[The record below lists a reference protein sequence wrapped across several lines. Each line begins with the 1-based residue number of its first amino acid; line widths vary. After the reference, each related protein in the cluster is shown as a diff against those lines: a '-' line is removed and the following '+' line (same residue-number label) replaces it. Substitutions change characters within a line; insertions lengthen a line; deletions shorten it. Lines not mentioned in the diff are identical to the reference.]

1 LLKNWRKDGVAA
13 RAKARAFIAKGM
25 LGQKPKIS
33 RSLPAGSVVKCSD
46 NTGARELR
54 VIQVME
60 YKGRLRRVPA
70 AAVGDMIVASVRKGT
85 PDMRK
90 KIFQAV
96 VVRQKKPYRRSDGIW
111 VQFEDNAAVIMTPE
125 GEMRGSEIRGPV
137 AKEAAERW
145 PRIASAASIIV

>member
-1 LLKNWRKDGVAA
+1 VAA
-13 RAKARAFIAKGM
+13 KAKARAFMAKGV
-25 LGQKPKIS
+25 LGQRPKIS
-33 RSLPAGSVVKCSD
+33 RGVPAGSIVKCTD
-46 NTGARELR
+46 NTGARKLR
-54 VIQVME
+54 IIQVMG
-60 YKGRLRRVPA
+60 YHGRLRRVPS
-70 AAVGDMIVASVRKGT
+70 AAVGDMVVVSVRAGT

-90 KIFQAV
+90 KMFQAV
-96 VVRQKKPYRRSDGIW
+96 VVRQKKSYRRAEGSW

>member
-1 LLKNWRKDGVAA
+1 VAA
-13 RAKARAFIAKGM
+13 KAKGRALVAKGM
-25 LGQKPKIS
+25 LGQRPKIS
-33 RSLPAGSVVKCSD
+33 RGISAGSIVKCAD

-54 VIQVME
+54 IIQVMQ
-60 YKGRLRRVPA
+60 YKGRLKRVPSA
-70 AAVGDMIVASVRKGT
+70 TVGDMVTISVRRGA

-96 VVRQKKPYRRSDGIW
+96 LVRQRKPYRRNDGAWI
-111 VQFEDNAAVIMTPE
+111 QFEDNAAVIMTPE

-137 AKEAAERW
+137 SKEAAERW

>member
-1 LLKNWRKDGVAA
+1 MAA
-13 RAKARAFIAKGM
+13 RAKSRAFMARGV
-25 LGQKPKIS
+25 LGQRPKIS
-33 RSLPAGSVVKCSD
+33 RGLLAGSIVKCTD
-46 NTGARELR
+46 NTGARKLR
-54 VIQVME
+54 LIQVIG

-70 AAVGDMIVASVRKGT
+70 AAVGDLIVVSVRKGT

-90 KIFQAV
+90 KIFHAV
-96 VVRQKKPYRRSDGIW
+96 VVRQRKPYRRAEGHW

-145 PRIASAASIIV
+145 PRIASASSIIV